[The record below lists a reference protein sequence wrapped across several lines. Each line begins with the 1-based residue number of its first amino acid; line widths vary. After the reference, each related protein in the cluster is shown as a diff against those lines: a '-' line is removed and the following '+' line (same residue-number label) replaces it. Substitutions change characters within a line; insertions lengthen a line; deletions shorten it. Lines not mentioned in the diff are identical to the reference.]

1 MVLFSLKFNIYQN
14 LYMFVYLVLLKS
26 TINLTSPRVGQNE
39 FIYRQ
44 GVGGGEAQ
52 ELRKTQKL
60 PQKVSDGKKITIN
73 YSCALSLGYNN
84 FNNLVAL
91 IH

>member
-1 MVLFSLKFNIYQN
+1 
-14 LYMFVYLVLLKS
+14 MFVYLVLLKS
-26 TINLTSPRVGQNE
+26 TINLTSPRVGQNK

-60 PQKVSDGKKITIN
+60 PQKVSDGKKNTIN
-73 YSCALSLGYNN
+73 YSCALSSMYVRVQQ
-84 FNNLVAL
+84 F
-91 IH
+91 